1 VIDLQTIETSLVD
14 DTWKGMPGGLKPIP
28 LGDIGRQGWNVLRED
43 LPLPLAIL
51 KESALSHNGQ
61 WMRRFLARSGAK
73 IAPHG
78 KTTMS
83 PQLFARQLDDGAFAI
98 TIGTVQQLQVA
109 RRYGVD
115 RVVMANQLVG
125 ARAIRYVLDEIDR
138 DPSFDFYSLVDSVAL
153 VDRLAEAAGE
163 ARLKRPLQ
171 LIVEGGFRGGR
182 TGCRELPEALAVAAA
197 VKAHEPFL
205 SLRGVGGYEGLI
217 RGETPEQAERL
228 VESFLDYLATIAVQ
242 CDRENHFGPGHGP
255 VLLTAGGS
263 TFYDIV
269 ARRFAQAQVHRPFTV
284 LTRSGC
290 YLTHDSGEYAAQ
302 FGEMRK
308 RSPEVDALGPGLQA
322 ALEVWAYVQSR
333 PEPEKVLLTAGKRD
347 ISFDVQLPRA
357 LAWFRPAAGAT
368 AGTISTLGSDHVVT
382 GLNDQHC
389 HLAVPRASPLQVG
402 DMVALGI
409 SHPCTTFDK
418 WQVMCIVNDDYDV
431 VSAVRTFF

>member
-1 VIDLQTIETSLVD
+1 VIDLKAIEASLVD
-14 DTWKGMPGGLKPIP
+14 DTIKGMPDGLRPMP
-28 LGDIGRQGWNVLRED
+28 LSDIGRQGWNVLRED
-43 LPLPLAIL
+43 LPLPLAVL
-51 KESALSHNGQ
+51 NDSALRHNGD
-61 WMRRFLARSGAK
+61 WMRHFLAASGAK

-83 PQLFARQLDDGAFAI
+83 PQLFSRQMKDGAFAI
-98 TIGTVQQLQVA
+98 TIGSVQQLQVA
-109 RRYGVD
+109 RHYGFD

-125 ARAIRYVLDEIDR
+125 QRAIRYVLDEIGR
-138 DPSFDFYSLVDSVAL
+138 DASFDFYSLVDSVAL
-153 VDRLAEAAGE
+153 VEQLAAAARE
-163 ARLKRPLQ
+163 ARLARPLQ

-182 TGCRELPEALAVAAA
+182 TGCRELHEAMAVAAA

-205 SLRGVGGYEGLI
+205 SLGGVGGYEGLI
-217 RGETPEQAERL
+217 RGETPEEAERL
-228 VESFLDYLATIAVQ
+228 VESFLESLVTIAVA
-242 CDRENHFGPGHGP
+242 CEREDYFGPGT

-263 TFYDIV
+263 SFYDLV
-269 ARRFAQAQVHRPFTV
+269 ARRFAEAHIGRPFMV

-290 YLTHDSGEYAAQ
+290 YLTHDSGEYATRFRQ
-302 FGEMRK
+302 LRK
-308 RSPEVDALGPGLQA
+308 RSPEVDAFGPGLQA

-347 ISFDVQLPRA
+347 ISFDSQLPKP
-357 LAWFRPAAGAT
+357 LAWFRPADDAT
-368 AGTISTLGSDHVVT
+368 ARNISALNADHIVT

-389 HLAVPRASPLQVG
+389 HVAVPRSSPLVVG

-418 WQVMCIVNDDYDV
+418 WQVLCIVNDDYDI